1 MVNIRNFTYEDIV
14 NEMTS
19 LNEKSF
25 RASQIF
31 AWLHN
36 RNSYIDS
43 YDEMT
48 NVSKEL
54 RDILNSKY
62 SLENVK
68 IIKEYVSKIDGTRK
82 YLIELIDNNVI
93 ESVIMN
99 YKYGNSICIST
110 QVGCAMGCE
119 FCAST
124 KSGLVRNLETYEML
138 GEVYAPLVNISNIVL
153 MGSGEPLN
161 NYDNVLKFI
170 NIVNDEKGYN
180 IGKRNITLSTCGIV
194 PNILKLARDTSG
206 ISLALSLHSAID
218 EKRKKIMKIA
228 QKYSIEETMLAIR
241 EYFLKTKRRLS
252 LEYSL
257 IKGLN
262 DSIED
267 SKELC
272 NICKKYLKDCEYYVN
287 LIKVNSIKEVNFEK
301 PSDDIVLKFRDYL
314 NDHGI
319 VATIRRTLGEDIS
332 GSCGQLRS
340 SYLINNNSGAS
351 A

>member
-1 MVNIRNFTYEDIV
+1 MIDIRNFTHEELQGV
-14 NEMTS
+14 MQN

-31 AWLHN
+31 TWLNN
-36 RNSYIDS
+36 RDSYIDS
-43 YDEMT
+43 YDMMT

-54 RDILNSKY
+54 RDILKNNY
-62 SLENVK
+62 SLNNLK
-68 IIKEYVSKIDGTRK
+68 IINEYISKIDETRK
-82 YLIELIDNNVI
+82 YLLELSDGNAI
-93 ESVIMN
+93 ESVIMR
-99 YKYGNSICIST
+99 YKYGDSICIST

-124 KSGLVRNLETYEML
+124 KKGFVRNLETYEML
-138 GEVYAPLVNISNIVL
+138 GEVYAPKVNISNIVL

-170 NIVNDEKGYN
+170 NIINDEKGYN
-180 IGKRNITLSTCGIV
+180 LGKRNITLSTCGIV
-194 PNILKLARDTSG
+194 PNILRLADDVKG
-206 ISLALSLHSAID
+206 ISLALSLHSAIE

-228 QKYSIEETMLAIR
+228 NKYSLEDTMLAIR

-257 IKGLN
+257 IKDLN

-267 SKELC
+267 AKALCDLC
-272 NICKKYLKDCEYYVN
+272 NKYLKDCEYYVN
-287 LIKVNSIKEVNFEK
+287 LIKVNPIKESNFTK
-301 PSDDIVLKFRDYL
+301 PSEGTVLKFRDYL
-314 NDHGI
+314 NDNKI

-332 GSCGQLRS
+332 GSCGQLRN
-340 SYLINNNSGAS
+340 SYMAGN
-351 A
+351 